1 MGEVRVR
8 KLGRVWAYIYIV
20 LAVVGSISP
29 VMAGTA
35 DSATTR
41 PTAPLKLTT
50 SPLPIDLET
59 TPGNTV
65 STDVKVK
72 QSGGDTEQMKVTLMK
87 FGAYGDT
94 GKPQL
99 SDRGPG
105 DDYFDWVK
113 FDKPT
118 FTAPNDV
125 WQTVHMTINVPK
137 SGAYSYYYAVV
148 FSRVGDE
155 LKAQPGKAGIAG
167 GTAVLVLLNVNVPG
181 AKRSLELASFGVK
194 HRVVEFL
201 PTTFELKLVNTGNVY
216 VKPGGN
222 IFVSQGNKQVG
233 VATVNDVEGSV
244 LNNSSRV
251 FESDWNDGFPYYEV
265 AKSDGQAKVDRHN
278 KPIMNLNWSA
288 QQPKPQNQ
296 ILSESDKFIS
306 TEGTNPLARIRFG
319 MYTAHLV
326 GIYRDGFGRDIPI
339 ESTVNFWVIPWRFLL
354 ALLVVLLL
362 VGFGVYSIVRSAT
375 WRSRAKRRLGR
386 KH

>member
-1 MGEVRVR
+1 MKRF
-8 KLGRVWAYIYIV
+8 GRLWSVLYVV
-20 LAVVGSISP
+20 LAVAGSLSP
-29 VMAGTA
+29 ALAGTA
-35 DSATTR
+35 SSASTR
-41 PTAPLKLTT
+41 PTTPLKLTT

-59 TPGNTV
+59 TPGHTV
-65 STDVKVK
+65 STDIKMK

-87 FGAYGDT
+87 FGAYGDE

-118 FTAPNDV
+118 FSAPSDV
-125 WQTVHMTINVPK
+125 WQTIHMTINVPK
-137 SGAYSYYYAVV
+137 TGAYSYYYAVV
-148 FSRVGDE
+148 FSRVGDD

-167 GTAVLVLLNVNVPG
+167 GTAVLVLLNVDVPG
-181 AKRSLELASFGVK
+181 AKRSLELESFGVK

-201 PTTFELKLVNTGNVY
+201 PTTFEIKFKNDGNVF

-222 IFVSQGNKQVG
+222 IFIAQGNKQVG
-233 VATVNDVEGSV
+233 VTTVNDVEGSV
-244 LNNSSRV
+244 LNNSTRV
-251 FESDWNDGFPYYEV
+251 FESDWSDGFPYYEV
-265 AKSDGQAKVDRHN
+265 AKSNGQAKVDRHN
-278 KPIMNLNWSA
+278 QPIMNLNWGV

-296 ILSESDKFIS
+296 ILTESDKFIS
-306 TEGTNPLARIRFG
+306 TESTNPLSRIRFG
-319 MYTAHLV
+319 EYTAHLV
-326 GIYRDGFGRDIPI
+326 AIYTDGFGRDIPI
-339 ESTVNFWVIPWRFLL
+339 DSTISFWVIPWRFLL

-362 VGFGVYSIVRSAT
+362 AGFGVYSMVRSAT